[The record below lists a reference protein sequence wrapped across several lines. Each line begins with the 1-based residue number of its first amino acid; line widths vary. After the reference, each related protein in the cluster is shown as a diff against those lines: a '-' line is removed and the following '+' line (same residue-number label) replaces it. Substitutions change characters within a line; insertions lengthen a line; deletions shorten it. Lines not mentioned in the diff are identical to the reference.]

1 MRFYQ
6 VEPGCHIV
14 VLRLEPGSTL
24 RTRLPC
30 VVLLDGTRLPR
41 GSTKLNPASIRGS
54 TKLNPAA
61 IAAIVV
67 LHSCRT
73 RLRKWFYTAEPSCLY
88 QWFAKR
94 NQTAQAELE
103 SQGEA

>member
-1 MRFYQ
+1 M
-6 VEPGCHIV
+6 

-24 RTRLPC
+24 RTRLPY

-41 GSTKLNPASIRGS
+41 GSNVRNPASIRGS

-67 LHSCRT
+67 LRLEPGCVSGSTQLNPAAYTNGSLSVT
-73 RLRKWFYTAEPSCLY
+73 RLP
-88 QWFAKR
+88 
-94 NQTAQAELE
+94 QAELE

>member
-1 MRFYQ
+1 M
-6 VEPGCHIV
+6 

-24 RTRLPC
+24 RTRLPY

-41 GSTKLNPASIRGS
+41 GSNVRNPASIRGS

-67 LHSCRT
+67 LHSVEPGCVSGSTQLNPAAHTNGSLSET
-73 RLRKWFYTAEPSCLY
+73 RLP
-88 QWFAKR
+88 
-94 NQTAQAELE
+94 QA
-103 SQGEA
+103 

>member
-24 RTRLPC
+24 RTRLPH
-30 VVLLDGTRLPR
+30 VVLLDGTWLPR
-41 GSTKLNPASIRGS
+41 GSNVRNPASIRGS

-88 QWFAKR
+88 NGSLSETR
-94 NQTAQAELE
+94 LPQA
-103 SQGEA
+103 